1 MGELKVLV
9 VGSGGREH
17 TLVWKLRQSPR
28 VKEIFAAP
36 GNGGMHSQATCVAI
50 ASDDI
55 AGLAGLAEKESIDL
69 TVVGPEAPL
78 ALGISDEFERR
89 GLKVFG
95 PSARAA
101 ELESSKV
108 FSKELM
114 TKYGIPTAEGAV
126 FDDPEPAREEVRRR
140 GAPLVVKADGL
151 AAGKGVIVAGTVEE
165 ALAAVDDI
173 MVKKAF
179 GDAGR
184 RVIVEE
190 CLKGEE
196 VSIVAFTDGT
206 TVLPL
211 LAAQDHKAVYDGDRG
226 PNTGGMGAYAPA
238 PLVTG
243 ELAEQVKRE
252 VLIPTVEGM
261 AAEGRPYRGMLYAGL
276 MMTAAGPR
284 VLEYNVR
291 FGDPETQPTLALLES
306 DLLDPVLACVEGGL
320 DGVELRWSEG
330 AAVCVVVASGGYPGK
345 YEKGKRIE
353 GLAEADGR
361 SGAMVFHAGTALDGE
376 GNCVTAGGRVLGVTA
391 VGSHI
396 VDAIDRAYEAVGR
409 IQFDGMYFRRDIGKK
424 AVERISGEAG

>member
-1 MGELKVLV
+1 MKVLV

-28 VKEIFAAP
+28 VKEVFVAP
-36 GNGGMHSQATCVAI
+36 GNGGMHSQATCVGI
-50 ASDDI
+50 DSDDI

-126 FDDPEPAREEVRRR
+126 YDEPGPAREEVRRR

-173 MVKKAF
+173 MVRKVF

-190 CLKGEE
+190 CLVGEE
-196 VSIVAFTDGT
+196 ASIVAFTDGT

-238 PLVTG
+238 PVVTG

-252 VLIPTVEGM
+252 VLIPTVQGM
-261 AAEGRPYRGMLYAGL
+261 AAEGRLHRGVLYAGL
-276 MMTAAGPR
+276 MITAAGPK

-306 DLLDPVLACVEGGL
+306 DILDPVLACVEGGL

-353 GLAEADGR
+353 GLTEADGR
-361 SGAMVFHAGTALDGE
+361 SGVMVFHSGTAVDGE

-391 VGSHI
+391 LGSHI